1 MSKPIFDVAQIVSDE
16 TITSVGVQK
25 RVLQHIN
32 YLSERIRTLEASM
45 EEIEMLISMENIHPI
60 MESQSKEST
69 TTSTGGENRC

>member
-45 EEIEMLISMENIHPI
+45 E
-60 MESQSKEST
+60 K
-69 TTSTGGENRC
+69 